1 MTNSYVIT
9 DITCDAGSAGTVDG
23 VTGDV

>member
-9 DITCDAGSAGTVDG
+9 KLEGLSSP
-23 VTGDV
+23 